1 MQLLQ
6 IYLTFS
12 LFTNSNTKCTGSES
26 FGHFYSVH
34 NTRPGYYFAIS
45 QEVKWEM
52 KPICPT
58 GTSSYYIKSSTSYN
72 DYKNIKGNS
81 SGLFYKCNTKVQGAD
96 AESITLQIVVVWLIM
111 LSASSPCIF

>member
-1 MQLLQ
+1 MLLLQ
-6 IYLTFS
+6 IYLSFS

-45 QEVKWEM
+45 QEVKWEV
-52 KPICPT
+52 KPTCPT
-58 GTSSYYIKSSTSYN
+58 GTSSYYIKSSTSYK

-81 SGLFYKCNTKVQGAD
+81 GDFY
-96 AESITLQIVVVWLIM
+96 SINVKFACVRAYFAREP
-111 LSASSPCIF
+111 ASQFK